1 MKNLP
6 VLSTKDL
13 TVGYPKKEVLSAI
26 NLDFYAGEFISLLGP
41 NGVGKSTLLR
51 TLSNLLPRR
60 SGRIFIQGKTL
71 ESYTADAL
79 AKTMSVVL
87 THKTVPPLCQVY
99 DFVATGRYPHTNWTG
114 RLAEKDDEVIMEAI
128 SLVHAQNL
136 IMRDMMTLSD
146 GERQKALIARALA
159 QEPDII
165 LLDEPTMHL
174 DLKHR
179 MEVMSILKDM
189 CRAKGIC
196 VVASLHDIEVA
207 SRVSDR
213 VVLIQKGAIKGFG
226 APEDVLEEDTV
237 SSLYDFSDARF
248 SRVLGSIEF
257 KTQTEK
263 DRVFVIGGMG
273 SASVLYRLLSKNGYQ
288 VSTGVLLKNDVDFH
302 VAQSLKLTTLS
313 QDTLGPVE
321 SSSVDQ
327 ALDAMKECC
336 AVVDAGFEAAPLSC
350 ENFRLIT
357 AARDL
362 GKPVFRLNGICPGAN
377 GNGIRPRPEVPKEMT
392 ADTESALVQLIER
405 NMAGKMAS
413 DLDDKMDQETHREMV
428 AHG

>member
-1 MKNLP
+1 MKNSP
-6 VLSTKDL
+6 VLATRDL
-13 TVGYPKKEVLSAI
+13 TVGYPKKEVLTSVT
-26 NLDFYAGEFISLLGP
+26 LDFYKGEFISLLGP

-60 SGRIFIQGKTL
+60 SGEIFVQGKAL
-71 ESYTADAL
+71 EGYTPDAL

-87 THKTVPPLCQVY
+87 THKSVPPLCQVY
-99 DFVATGRYPHTNWTG
+99 DFVATGRYPHTSWTG
-114 RLAEKDDEVIMEAI
+114 RLGEKDDAVIQEAI
-128 SLVHAQNL
+128 SLVHAQDL

-213 VVLIQKGAIKGFG
+213 VVLIRKGAIRGFG
-226 APEDVLEEDTV
+226 PPEDVLEEETV

-248 SRVLGSIEF
+248 SRLLGSIEF
-257 KTQTEK
+257 SNRTEK
-263 DRVFVIGGMG
+263 DRIFVVGGMG
-273 SASVLYRLLSKNGYQ
+273 SASVLYRLLSKNGYP
-288 VSTGVLLKNDVDFH
+288 VSTGILLKNDVDFH
-302 VAQSLKLTTLS
+302 VARSLKLTTLA
-313 QDTLGPVE
+313 QDELGPV
-321 SSSVDQ
+321 SGSSVDK
-327 ALDAMKECC
+327 ALDALIDCS

-350 ENFRLIT
+350 ENLRLIS

-362 GKPVFRLNGICPGAN
+362 GKPVFRLNGIPASAN
-377 GNGIRPRPEVPKEMT
+377 GNGPRPEVPKEMT
-392 ADTESALVQLIER
+392 ADTESGLMRLIER
-405 NMAGKMAS
+405 EMAQS
-413 DLDDKMDQETHREMV
+413 R
-428 AHG
+428 